1 MPLHTTPFLC
11 LDALHLGGSGTQLP
25 NTLFMTIKHTHQI
38 AYNYCMANI
47 TQSAALDQVNTAL
60 RSLGSDN
67 YLFSVCEPL
76 ESAYTKLVEEL
87 LGPEL
92 WDWLTWWMYETDN
105 GSRKM
110 EFSIDGVEYNPQD
123 ITLYKFLEIVDA
135 G

>member
-1 MPLHTTPFLC
+1 
-11 LDALHLGGSGTQLP
+11 LDAVHLGGFGRQLP
-25 NTLFMTIKHTHQI
+25 TTLFMTIKQTHQI
-38 AYNYCMANI
+38 AYDYAMANI
-47 TQSAALDQVNTAL
+47 KQSAAMDMVNSAL

-76 ESAYTKLVEEL
+76 EAAYTKLVEEL

-110 EFSIDGVEYNPQD
+110 EFSIDGVEYDPTTM
-123 ITLYKFLEIVDA
+123 TLYRFLEIVDA
-135 G
+135 S

>member
-1 MPLHTTPFLC
+1 
-11 LDALHLGGSGTQLP
+11 
-25 NTLFMTIKHTHQI
+25 MTIKPTHQI

-47 TQSAALDQVNTAL
+47 KQSAALDQINTAL
-60 RSLGSDN
+60 RALGSDN

-76 ESAYTKLVEEL
+76 ESAYTTLVADL

-105 GSRKM
+105 GSRQM
-110 EFSIDGVEYNPQD
+110 QFYIDGTEYDPTQM
-123 ITLYKFLEIVDA
+123 TLYKFLEIVDA